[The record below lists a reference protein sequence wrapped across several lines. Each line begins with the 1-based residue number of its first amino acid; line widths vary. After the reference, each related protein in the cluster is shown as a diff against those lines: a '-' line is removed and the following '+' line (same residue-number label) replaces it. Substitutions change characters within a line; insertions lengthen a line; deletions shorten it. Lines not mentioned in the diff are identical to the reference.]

1 MVNATDSKN
10 DTMKKDKIHYTEG
23 MLFQVRLTSRYLS
36 LMGNQVFEKL
46 NMPISFEDYLI
57 LDIISYNEGI
67 CHRDL
72 AKMLLRDRSN
82 LGKIASKLEK
92 LKLIKVKLDTRNN
105 RAVKK
110 IYITDKG
117 HKLCTEIY
125 EKVEPH
131 ISFVMD
137 KITDEEQKIVSE
149 SLTKFRKNLD
159 ELVETKI

>member
-1 MVNATDSKN
+1 MVNATDGKN
-10 DTMKKDKIHYTEG
+10 NKMKKEKIHYTEG

-36 LMGNQVFEKL
+36 LMGTQVFEKL
-46 NMPISFEDYLI
+46 SMPISFEDYLI

-82 LGKIASKLEK
+82 LGKIVSKLEQ
-92 LKLIKVKLDTRNN
+92 LKLVKVKLDTRNN
-105 RAVKK
+105 RTVKK

-117 HKLCTEIY
+117 CNLCDKIY

-131 ISFVMD
+131 INFVMNRID
-137 KITDEEQKIVSE
+137 TKEQELVSN
-149 SLTKFRKNLD
+149 SLMKFRQILD